1 VRSHADNNWGRNR
14 EAVAVAIPYP
24 AAFEGFSMRERL
36 AVVRDTL
43 IVLGLQVVF
52 RATMILRRLNY

>member
-1 VRSHADNNWGRNR
+1 MAI
-14 EAVAVAIPYP
+14 AIPYP
-24 AAFEGFSMRERL
+24 AVFEEISMRERL
-36 AVVRDTL
+36 VVVRDTL

>member
-1 VRSHADNNWGRNR
+1 MRSYANADWSRGRG
-14 EAVAVAIPYP
+14 AVAIAIPYP
-24 AAFEGFSMRERL
+24 AVFEEISMRERL
-36 AVVRDTL
+36 VVVRDTL